1 MKFRLDYD
9 PRRNRILIDIRDF
22 WTVETVHAFAAAAG
36 AKAQEVRGLRGD
48 YDVLIDSRD
57 FPVQANDV
65 ADLLPSI
72 AEAGLTLTSGRAAS
86 VVGSELAGV
95 DFIAVD
101 STQPLFGNAF
111 LNEVNTTPAFH
122 HHYDSAR
129 ESHPEVAVAV
139 LRELLGVA
147 S

>member
-36 AKAQEVRGLRGD
+36 AKAQEVRAIRDD

-86 VVGSELAGV
+86 VVGSHLNKLQAERTQTHPRMRIFMTMEEAEAWLAEHG
-95 DFIAVD
+95 
-101 STQPLFGNAF
+101 
-111 LNEVNTTPAFH
+111 
-122 HHYDSAR
+122 R
-129 ESHPEVAVAV
+129 
-139 LRELLGVA
+139 
-147 S
+147 